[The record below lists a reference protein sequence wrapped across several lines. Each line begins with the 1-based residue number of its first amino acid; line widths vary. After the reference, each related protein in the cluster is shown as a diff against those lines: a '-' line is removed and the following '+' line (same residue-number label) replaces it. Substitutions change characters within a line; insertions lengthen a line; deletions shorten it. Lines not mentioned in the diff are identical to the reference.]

1 MDAAAF
7 ATPLAA
13 FTAGLVTSVHCAAM
27 CGPLGC
33 AVLAR
38 SKAAPGELRTA
49 TALYHGSRIASY
61 AAIGGGLAA
70 IGQSAAGIFGASLSR
85 ALPWA
90 LALLFL
96 AIALGWDRAVPQPQF
111 ISRLLLRLHLRGT
124 GADPRKTATA
134 LGLVTPFLPCGPLY
148 LAFGVALVSGS
159 FLMGAQLMA
168 ASALG
173 TIPLYALAQAGLLRW
188 QARLS
193 PLGVQRMQR
202 GLALVSALLIG
213 GRALFNDGALVE
225 PMRCLLCH

>member
-13 FTAGLVTSVHCAAM
+13 FTAGMVTSVHCAAM

-33 AVLAR
+33 ALLAR
-38 SKAAPGELRTA
+38 SRAAPGELRTA
-49 TALYHGSRIASY
+49 AALYHVSRIASY
-61 AAIGGGLAA
+61 AAIGGVLGV
-70 IGQSAAGIFGASLSR
+70 IGQSAAGFFGASLSR

-96 AIALGWDRAVPQPQF
+96 AIAFGWDRFVPQPQF
-111 ISRLLLRLHLRGT
+111 ISRLLLRLHLRG
-124 GADPRKTATA
+124 AAAAPCRTATA

-159 FLMGAQLMA
+159 FLIGTQLMA
-168 ASALG
+168 AFALG
-173 TIPLYALAQAGLLRW
+173 TVPLYALAQAGLLRW

-193 PLGVQRMQR
+193 PLGMQRMQR
-202 GLALVSALLIG
+202 ALALVSALLIG
-213 GRALFNDGALVE
+213 GRALLNDGALLE